1 MTKRTMMRRRR
12 TWRRRTSNTRVRTKT
27 SKKCAKKKEKEN
39 PWKCLEKLE
48 EMSWK
53 RREEARADESMAKKK
68 EADANRAQIGPL
80 CQENLQKSLKIDMPP
95 RPTSRSREAR
105 SAHVATSA

>member
-1 MTKRTMMRRRR
+1 M
-12 TWRRRTSNTRVRTKT
+12 RRRTSNTRVRTKT

-80 CQENLQKSLKIDMPP
+80 CHLLCQENLQKSLKIDMPP
-95 RPTSRSREAR
+95 LVLPAEAEKRAR
-105 SAHVATSA
+105 SY

>member
-1 MTKRTMMRRRR
+1 MMRRRR
-12 TWRRRTSNTRVRTKT
+12 TWRRRRTSNTRVRTKT

-80 CQENLQKSLKIDMPP
+80 CHLLCQENLQKSLKIDMPP
-95 RPTSRSREAR
+95 LVLPAEAEKRAR
-105 SAHVATSA
+105 SY

>member
-1 MTKRTMMRRRR
+1 M
-12 TWRRRTSNTRVRTKT
+12 RTKT

-53 RREEARADESMAKKK
+53 RREEARADESMAEKE
-68 EADANRAQIGPL
+68 EADANI
-80 CQENLQKSLKIDMPP
+80 K
-95 RPTSRSREAR
+95 R
-105 SAHVATSA
+105 SAVKVRIAYGRSVTCRVWWHSYRYFGIKFNYLFGLL